1 MFKCFQTKKSKRG
14 PIAEIE
20 CFKVDCRQ
28 IAIEL
33 KCDDIVDLIDASHGH
48 VWPEADGG
56 PLYEERK
63 RVGLD
68 DKLRAHGLY
77 FESDDEQFMEE
88 PEPPP
93 STEPEEEDEKKKKSR
108 QSVSHLDETRPKDT
122 PASECSNM
130 TIDHLCQCRHNQQ
143 LNCFIVLLSN

>member
-1 MFKCFQTKKSKRG
+1 MIQKLRLTKLLCKNQRTCTRISQTKKRRG

-28 IAIEL
+28 MAIEL
-33 KCDDIVDLIDASHGH
+33 KCDEIVDLIDASRGH
-48 VWPEADGG
+48 VWEEADEV
-56 PLYEERK
+56 PVYEERK
-63 RVGLD
+63 RVSVE

-93 STEPEEEDEKKKKSR
+93 SAEPEEEEEKKKKSR
-108 QSVSHLDETRPKDT
+108 QSVSQPDETRAKG
-122 PASECSNM
+122 
-130 TIDHLCQCRHNQQ
+130 
-143 LNCFIVLLSN
+143 V